1 MRQAPPRGFSQPR
14 RRTWVA
20 DRLIVNYLVQQGLQ
34 KGDIAVSYLGDHH
47 GGDGSLST
55 IEMAD
60 TPAAVPGERGFVT
73 DRIDTAIDKDAEQLR
88 ALGYVSHFDRSMSK
102 WENFSLGFT
111 YLSPVAGVYTIFASA
126 FAVGGPPMWWTY
138 LPVGLGQLMVCLIF
152 GEIVS
157 QFPISGGLYPW
168 ARRLM
173 GKRWAW
179 MAGWVYAW
187 ALCCSMA
194 AAATGIAPFLAQL
207 FSVETTPLATTLIA
221 LVLIAVATLL
231 NLSGTQLLARV
242 AMFGFVCE
250 LVGAIVVGGY
260 LLLFAR
266 HQPLKVLM
274 DTSFVHAQGHYW
286 PAFLA
291 SSIAAMFFYYG
302 FEACG
307 DVAEETP
314 DASRTIPKTMRMT
327 IYIGGAA
334 ASWICLAFILSISDI
349 GAVISGKDAH
359 PIVTLLRAAMGE
371 VGFRAVIVVV
381 LVSFISCLLSLQAA
395 ASRLIFAYARD
406 QMIFGS
412 KYLSRMSPGHHV
424 PATALV
430 VMGAIPALIT
440 LSALWLQDAIA
451 TIISFAALGI
461 YVSFQMIVL
470 AALIARTRGWRP
482 AGPYTL
488 GRWGWL
494 VNVLALAFGVSAIVN
509 IVWPRSQH
517 EPWYVNYGMLVTTVG
532 VMVLGGF
539 YMVVAKP
546 YERGNAPA
554 GDAHRLGTRPEQ

>member
-1 MRQAPPRGFSQPR
+1 M
-14 RRTWVA
+14 
-20 DRLIVNYLVQQGLQ
+20 
-34 KGDIAVSYLGDHH
+34 DH
-47 GGDGSLST
+47 
-55 IEMAD
+55 
-60 TPAAVPGERGFVT
+60 
-73 DRIDTAIDKDAEQLR
+73 DAEQLR
-88 ALGYVSHFDRSMSK
+88 ALGYVSHFDRTMSK

-111 YLSPVAGVYTIFASA
+111 YLSPVVGVYTIFASA
-126 FAVGGPPMWWTY
+126 FIAGGPPMWWTY
-138 LPVGLGQLMVCLIF
+138 ILVGLGQFMVCLVF

-187 ALCCSMA
+187 ALCCTMA
-194 AAATGIAPFLAQL
+194 GAATGVAPFLAQL
-207 FSVETTPLATTLIA
+207 GNVPSTPVATTVIALILIA
-221 LVLIAVATLL
+221 ITTLL
-231 NLSGTQLLARV
+231 NLSGTRLLARV

-266 HQPLKVLM
+266 HQPLAVLVNP
-274 DTSFVHAQGHYW
+274 SFVHTGHYW

-291 SSIAAMFFYYG
+291 SSLAAMFCYYG

-314 DASRTIPKTMRMT
+314 DASRMIPKAMRLT

-334 ASWICLAFILSISDI
+334 ATWICLAFVLSIPDI
-349 GAVISGKDAH
+349 GAVMSGKDSD
-359 PIVTLLRAAMGE
+359 PIVTLLRSAMGE
-371 VGFRAVIVVV
+371 TGFRAVIVVV

-395 ASRLIFAYARD
+395 ASRLVFAYARD

-430 VMGAIPALIT
+430 VMGAIPALIA

-470 AALIARTRGWRP
+470 AALIARARGWRP
-482 AGPYTL
+482 GGPYTL
-488 GRWGWL
+488 GEWGWM
-494 VNVLALAFGVSAIVN
+494 VNVAALIYGVGAIIN
-509 IVWPRSQH
+509 ILWPRNPS
-517 EPWYVNYGMLVTTVG
+517 EPWYVNYGMLVTTLGIV
-532 VMVLGGF
+532 VLGGA
-539 YMVVAKP
+539 YMIIAKP
-546 YERGNAPA
+546 YERGTAPA
-554 GDAHRLGTRPEQ
+554 GDAHLLKSGRADSGAAAASGVAQ

>member
-1 MRQAPPRGFSQPR
+1 MPTDKSGTA
-14 RRTWVA
+14 A
-20 DRLIVNYLVQQGLQ
+20 DQ
-34 KGDIAVSYLGDHH
+34 
-47 GGDGSLST
+47 
-55 IEMAD
+55 
-60 TPAAVPGERGFVT
+60 
-73 DRIDTAIDKDAEQLR
+73 DAEQLR
-88 ALGYVSHFDRSMSK
+88 ALGYVSHFERSMSK

-111 YLSPVAGVYTIFASA
+111 YLSPVVGVYTIFASA
-126 FAVGGPPMWWTY
+126 FVAGGPPMWWTY
-138 LPVGLGQLMVCLIF
+138 IGVGVGQLLVCLIF

-187 ALCCSMA
+187 ALCCTMA
-194 AAATGIAPFLAQL
+194 GVATGVAPYLAQL
-207 FSVETTPLATTLIA
+207 FGVDSTPAATTVIA
-221 LVLIAVATLL
+221 LVLIAMTTVL
-231 NLSGTQLLARV
+231 NLSGTRWLARV
-242 AMFGFVCE
+242 AMFGFICE

-266 HQPLKVLM
+266 HQPLKVLI
-274 DTSFVHAQGHYW
+274 DTSYVHTDGSYW

-291 SSIAAMFFYYG
+291 SSLAAMFCYYG

-314 DASRTIPKTMRMT
+314 NASRMIPKAMRMT

-334 ASWICLAFILSISDI
+334 ATWVCLAFVLSISDI
-349 GAVISGKDAH
+349 GAVIAGKDKDA
-359 PIVTLLRAAMGE
+359 IVSLLRAAMGE

-406 QMIFGS
+406 QMIIGS
-412 KYLSRMSPGHHV
+412 KYLSRMSPGRHV

-430 VMGAIPALIT
+430 VMGAIPALIA

-451 TIISFAALGI
+451 TIISFAAIGI

-470 AALIARTRGWRP
+470 AALLARGKGWRP
-482 AGPYTL
+482 TGPFTL
-488 GRWGWL
+488 KGWGWI
-494 VNVLALAFGVSAIVN
+494 VNVLALIYGVGAIIN
-509 IVWPRSQH
+509 MTWPRSPAD
-517 EPWYVNYGMLVTTVG
+517 PWYVNYGIILTTLG
-532 VMVLGGF
+532 VLVLGAL
-539 YMVVAKP
+539 YMILAKP
-546 YERGNAPA
+546 YAHGNAPA
-554 GDAHRLGTRPEQ
+554 GDAHHL